1 MGVCVCVFALH
12 VIVYCTVEDANCGYA
27 GRCILRSSLL
37 AFNSDIIAHSGY
49 IKRIRASLLVFDIMV
64 TFVLLESIL
73 RLESFLQNL
82 GTRPS

>member
-1 MGVCVCVFALH
+1 MLVGVF
-12 VIVYCTVEDANCGYA
+12 
-27 GRCILRSSLL
+27 LRSSLL

-73 RLESFLQNL
+73 RLESFCRTCGL
-82 GTRPS
+82 GHPKIESLFKSKFSCNAVAYKSDA